1 MSKEQKTSLWINI
14 GLGFTGVLCA
24 VLLVSLIIRL
34 VNPRTENERST
45 DSFLIQDVIQVEVL
59 NGAGAPGLAS
69 RFTNTLR
76 KAGFDVVDT
85 GNFENFQVKES
96 YIISRIDDRENARRI
111 AQVLDIN
118 EENIVVMAS
127 TDFFLDATIVVGAD
141 WKSLNTD

>member
-1 MSKEQKTSLWINI
+1 MSNQKTSLWINI
-14 GLGFTGVLCA
+14 GLGFTGVLSA
-24 VLLVSLIIRL
+24 VLLISLIIRL
-34 VNPRTENERST
+34 INPRTQNERSD

-59 NGAGAPGLAS
+59 NGAGTPGLAS
-69 RFTNTLR
+69 RFTSRLR

-111 AQVLDIN
+111 AQALNIS
-118 EENIVVMAS
+118 EENIIVMAS
-127 TDFFLDATIVVGAD
+127 SDFFLDATIVVGAD

>member
-1 MSKEQKTSLWINI
+1 MIKDQKASLWLNI
-14 GLGFTGVLCA
+14 SLGFTGVLCA
-24 VLLVSLIIRL
+24 ILVISLVIRL
-34 VNPRTENERST
+34 LNPRTENERSAE
-45 DSFLIQDVIQVEVL
+45 SFLIQNVIQVEVL

-85 GNFENFQVKES
+85 GNFENFQVEES

-111 AQVLDIN
+111 ANTLNISP
-118 EENIVVMAS
+118 ENIIVMAS

-141 WKSLNTD
+141 WKSLNNN